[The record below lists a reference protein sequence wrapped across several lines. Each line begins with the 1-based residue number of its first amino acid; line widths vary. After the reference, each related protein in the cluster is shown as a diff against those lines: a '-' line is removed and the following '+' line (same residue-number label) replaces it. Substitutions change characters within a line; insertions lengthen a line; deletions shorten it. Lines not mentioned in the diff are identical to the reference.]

1 MNPTQEA
8 PSPNPPYPANRIR
21 TLPAGERPQERL
33 ERFGAAALS
42 DTELLAM
49 IVRSGT
55 RGQDV
60 LTLSSKVISEAGS
73 LAGLLAWHEADFR
86 AVRGIGRVKAL
97 QLVAAMEV
105 ARRAI
110 SLQPNES
117 PVLNRADLIAA
128 HLETVAS
135 GLDVEKFW
143 VLCLNRRNRLRKR
156 VEVSS
161 GTATAAL
168 AHPREV
174 FRSAIRESAAA
185 VVCAH
190 NHPSGDP
197 SPSAADIQ
205 LTRQLRE
212 AAAAVDIPLLDHV
225 IIGRRGAD
233 PLGRGYYSFREA
245 GLLCCPAP
253 NRRTLT
259 QQTNDIHKRYSAR
272 YTHSSS
278 HKERGRNSRKTFE
291 ASGDEEGDLCS
302 PVDPPG
308 GNCDRCR
315 RACLE

>member
-1 MNPTQEA
+1 MINPA
-8 PSPNPPYPANRIR
+8 PRSPAPPPPYPDSRIR
-21 TLPAGERPQERL
+21 VMPVGERPQERL
-33 ERFGAAALS
+33 ERLGAAALS
-42 DTELLAM
+42 DAELLAM
-49 IVRSGT
+49 LLRSGT
-55 RGQDV
+55 RGHNV
-60 LTLSSKVISEAGS
+60 LAVSSRLISEAGS

-86 AVRGIGRVKAL
+86 SLRGIGRVKAL

-105 ARRAI
+105 ARRAV
-110 SLQPNES
+110 SLPPHES

-128 HLETVAS
+128 YLDSVAT

-174 FRSAIRESAAA
+174 FRSAIREAAAA

-197 SPSAADIQ
+197 APSAADIQ

-212 AAAAVDIPLLDHV
+212 AASAVDIPLLDHV

-245 GLLCCPAP
+245 GLL
-253 NRRTLT
+253 
-259 QQTNDIHKRYSAR
+259 
-272 YTHSSS
+272 
-278 HKERGRNSRKTFE
+278 
-291 ASGDEEGDLCS
+291 
-302 PVDPPG
+302 
-308 GNCDRCR
+308 
-315 RACLE
+315 

>member
-1 MNPTQEA
+1 MNFPN
-8 PSPNPPYPANRIR
+8 SPAIGSAQYPQNRLSV
-21 TLPAGERPQERL
+21 LPAGERPQERL
-33 ERFGAAALS
+33 ERLGAAALS
-42 DTELLAM
+42 DSELLALLL
-49 IVRSGT
+49 RSGT

-60 LTLSSKVISEAGS
+60 LTVSSRLISEAGS
-73 LAGLLAWHEADFR
+73 LAGLLTWNEADFR
-86 AVRGIGRVKAL
+86 NLRGIGRIKAL

-110 SLQPNES
+110 TFPLCEASI
-117 PVLNRADLIAA
+117 LNRADLVAA
-128 HLETVAS
+128 HLEAVAA
-135 GLDVEKFW
+135 GLEVEKFW

-161 GTATAAL
+161 GIATAAL

-245 GLLCCPAP
+245 GLL
-253 NRRTLT
+253 
-259 QQTNDIHKRYSAR
+259 
-272 YTHSSS
+272 
-278 HKERGRNSRKTFE
+278 
-291 ASGDEEGDLCS
+291 
-302 PVDPPG
+302 
-308 GNCDRCR
+308 
-315 RACLE
+315 

>member
-1 MNPTQEA
+1 MQPA
-8 PSPNPPYPANRIR
+8 PPYPANRIR
-21 TLPAGERPQERL
+21 ALPAGERPQERL
-33 ERFGAAALS
+33 ERLGAGALS
-42 DTELLAM
+42 DTELLSM
-49 IVRSGT
+49 LLRSGT
-55 RGQDV
+55 HGQDV
-60 LTLSSKVISEAGS
+60 ITLSSRLISEAGS
-73 LAGLLAWHEADFR
+73 LSALLAWHEADFR
-86 AVRGIGRVKAL
+86 SLRGIGRVKSL

-105 ARRAI
+105 ARRAA
-110 SLQPNES
+110 SLPHAEA
-117 PVLNRADLIAA
+117 PVLNRADLIAG
-128 HLETVAS
+128 HFEPVAS

-174 FRSAIRESAAA
+174 FRAAIRESAAA

-245 GLLCCPAP
+245 GLL
-253 NRRTLT
+253 
-259 QQTNDIHKRYSAR
+259 
-272 YTHSSS
+272 
-278 HKERGRNSRKTFE
+278 
-291 ASGDEEGDLCS
+291 
-302 PVDPPG
+302 
-308 GNCDRCR
+308 
-315 RACLE
+315 

>member
-1 MNPTQEA
+1 MNPPPNA
-8 PSPNPPYPANRIR
+8 ALPSHPYPANRIQI
-21 TLPAGERPQERL
+21 LPANERPQERL
-33 ERFGAAALS
+33 EKLGAAALS
-42 DTELLAM
+42 DCELLAM
-49 IVRSGT
+49 LLRSGT

-60 LTLSSKVISEAGS
+60 LTLASRLISDAGS
-73 LAGLLAWHEADFR
+73 LSALLAWHEADYR
-86 AVRGIGRVKAL
+86 SLRGIGRVKAL

-110 SLQPNES
+110 RLPAAES

-128 HLETVAS
+128 HLESVTS
-135 GLDVEKFW
+135 GIEVEKFW
-143 VLCLNRRNRLRKR
+143 VLCLNRRNRLRKT
-156 VEVSS
+156 VEVTS

-174 FRSAIRESAAA
+174 FRSAIREASAA

-245 GLLCCPAP
+245 GLL
-253 NRRTLT
+253 
-259 QQTNDIHKRYSAR
+259 
-272 YTHSSS
+272 
-278 HKERGRNSRKTFE
+278 
-291 ASGDEEGDLCS
+291 
-302 PVDPPG
+302 
-308 GNCDRCR
+308 
-315 RACLE
+315 

>member
-1 MNPTQEA
+1 MCFRPMPPQPGT
-8 PSPNPPYPANRIR
+8 PYPSNRFR
-21 TLPAGERPQERL
+21 SMPAGERPQERL
-33 ERFGAAALS
+33 ERLGPAALS

-49 IVRSGT
+49 VLRSGT

-60 LTLSSKVISEAGS
+60 IAVASRLISEAGS
-73 LAGLLAWHEADFR
+73 LGSLLAWHEADFR
-86 AVRGIGRVKAL
+86 GLRGIGRIKAL
-97 QLVAAMEV
+97 QLVAVMEV
-105 ARRAI
+105 ARRTLGLP
-110 SLQPNES
+110 LQEA
-117 PVLNRADLIAA
+117 PVLNRADLIA
-128 HLETVAS
+128 HNLSPVAS
-135 GLDVEKFW
+135 GLEVEKFW
-143 VLCLNRRNRLRKR
+143 VLSLNRRNRLRKR

-174 FRSAIRESAAA
+174 FRSAIREGAAA

-245 GLLCCPAP
+245 GLL
-253 NRRTLT
+253 
-259 QQTNDIHKRYSAR
+259 
-272 YTHSSS
+272 
-278 HKERGRNSRKTFE
+278 
-291 ASGDEEGDLCS
+291 
-302 PVDPPG
+302 
-308 GNCDRCR
+308 
-315 RACLE
+315 

>member
-1 MNPTQEA
+1 MRAHDAGMPVESE
-8 PSPNPPYPANRIR
+8 PPPYTANRIR

-33 ERFGAAALS
+33 ERLGAGALS

-49 IVRSGT
+49 ILRSGT
-55 RGQDV
+55 QGQDV
-60 LTLSSKVISEAGS
+60 ITLSSRLISEAGS
-73 LAGLLAWHEADFR
+73 LSGLLAWHETDFR
-86 AVRGIGRVKAL
+86 NLRGIGRVKSL

-110 SLQPNES
+110 RLPPHES

-128 HLETVAS
+128 HFESVAS

-174 FRSAIRESAAA
+174 FRAAIREAAAA

-245 GLLCCPAP
+245 GLL
-253 NRRTLT
+253 
-259 QQTNDIHKRYSAR
+259 
-272 YTHSSS
+272 
-278 HKERGRNSRKTFE
+278 
-291 ASGDEEGDLCS
+291 
-302 PVDPPG
+302 
-308 GNCDRCR
+308 
-315 RACLE
+315 

>member
-1 MNPTQEA
+1 VNPGPLQPVSG
-8 PSPNPPYPANRIR
+8 PSYPANRLQV
-21 TLPAGERPQERL
+21 LPAAERPQERM
-33 ERFGAAALS
+33 ERLGAAALN
-42 DTELLAM
+42 DAELLALLL
-49 IVRSGT
+49 RSGT

-60 LTLSSKVISEAGS
+60 LTLSHRLLAEAGS
-73 LAGLLAWHEADFR
+73 LSGMLSWHEADFR
-86 AVRGIGRVKAL
+86 SLRGIGRVKAL

-105 ARRAI
+105 ARRA
-110 SLQPNES
+110 LRLPLEEA

-128 HLETVAS
+128 HFDPVAS
-135 GLDVEKFW
+135 GLEVEKFW

-156 VEVSS
+156 VEISS

-168 AHPREV
+168 AHPREI
-174 FRSAIRESAAA
+174 FRAAIREAAAA

-245 GLLCCPAP
+245 GLL
-253 NRRTLT
+253 
-259 QQTNDIHKRYSAR
+259 
-272 YTHSSS
+272 
-278 HKERGRNSRKTFE
+278 
-291 ASGDEEGDLCS
+291 
-302 PVDPPG
+302 
-308 GNCDRCR
+308 
-315 RACLE
+315 

>member
-1 MNPTQEA
+1 MPPQPGT
-8 PSPNPPYPANRIR
+8 PYPSNRFR
-21 TLPAGERPQERL
+21 SMPAGERPQERL
-33 ERFGAAALS
+33 ERLGPAALS

-49 IVRSGT
+49 VLRSGT

-60 LTLSSKVISEAGS
+60 IAVASRLISEAGS
-73 LAGLLAWHEADFR
+73 LGSLLAWHEADFR
-86 AVRGIGRVKAL
+86 GLRGIGRIKAL
-97 QLVAAMEV
+97 QLVAVMEV
-105 ARRAI
+105 ARRTLGLP
-110 SLQPNES
+110 LQEA
-117 PVLNRADLIAA
+117 PVLNRADLIA
-128 HLETVAS
+128 HNLSPVAS
-135 GLDVEKFW
+135 GLEVEKFW
-143 VLCLNRRNRLRKR
+143 VLSLNRRNRLRKR

-174 FRSAIRESAAA
+174 FRSAIREGAAA

-245 GLLCCPAP
+245 GLL
-253 NRRTLT
+253 
-259 QQTNDIHKRYSAR
+259 
-272 YTHSSS
+272 
-278 HKERGRNSRKTFE
+278 
-291 ASGDEEGDLCS
+291 
-302 PVDPPG
+302 
-308 GNCDRCR
+308 
-315 RACLE
+315 